1 MASMVMGLNTGDY
14 ETWKERFDSDPI
26 GRKQAAQ
33 GHRIHRSV
41 DDPNTV
47 FVRTEFGSVDE
58 AREFRERLLASG
70 VLDAVTVVQ
79 EPTIVE
85 LADEATY

>member
-1 MASMVMGLNTGDY
+1 MASLLSVFDTGDY
-14 ETWKERFDSDPI
+14 EAWKQSFDSDPV
-26 GRKQAAQ
+26 GRKQSAE
-33 GHRIHRSV
+33 GHRISRSA
-41 DDPNTV
+41 DDPNRV
-47 FVRTEFGSVDE
+47 FVRTDFGSVDD

-70 VLDAVTVVQ
+70 ALDNITVVQ

>member
-1 MASMVMGLNTGDY
+1 MASLVSVFDTGDY
-14 ETWKERFDSDPI
+14 EAWKETFDSDPG
-26 GRKQAAQ
+26 GRKQSAQ
-33 GHRIHRSV
+33 GHRIMRSV
-41 DDPNTV
+41 DDSNKV
-47 FVRTEFGSVDE
+47 FVRTDFGSVDD

-70 VLDAVTVVQ
+70 ALDNITVVQ

>member
-1 MASMVMGLNTGDY
+1 MASVVTVLDTGNY
-14 ETWKERFDSDPI
+14 EEWKELFDSDPG

-33 GHRIHRSV
+33 GHRIHRGV
-41 DDPNTV
+41 DNPNLV
-47 FVRTEFGSVDE
+47 FTRTEFGSVEE

-70 VLDAVTVVQ
+70 ALDSVTVVQ